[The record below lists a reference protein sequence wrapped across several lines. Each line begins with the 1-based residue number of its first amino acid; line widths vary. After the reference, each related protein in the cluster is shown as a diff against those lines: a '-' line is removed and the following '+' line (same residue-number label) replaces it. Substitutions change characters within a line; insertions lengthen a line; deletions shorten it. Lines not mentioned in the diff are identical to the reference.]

1 MNDTAMI
8 QLESLTERFHEL
20 AQRIGLGHWT
30 ITTHLVDGSGEYE
43 DSVTHME
50 VDGDCDREEMNVYFY
65 HQVIDSYNGTL
76 DLDTELTHELI
87 HVLLEEAKGSLE
99 PVVHRLAK
107 LLIKLGFAE

>member
-1 MNDTAMI
+1 MT
-8 QLESLTERFHEL
+8 QHSLESLTERLHEL

-30 ITTHLVDGSGEYE
+30 ITTHLVDGNGEYG
-43 DSVTHME
+43 DDQVTHME
-50 VDGDCDREEMNVYFY
+50 VDEDCDREELDVYFY
-65 HQVIDSYNGTL
+65 HEVIASYNGEL